1 MALLCVRTG
10 RVTARS
16 GGSRPGQ
23 TAASGRAAPR
33 TDAPMH
39 LPDAPEPAAAA
50 RRRLRAER
58 RRLQRRL
65 EGGEEGEEEDED
77 GAPGADEEG
86 DAECDDPTRRMRR
99 SIRAFEA
106 INNVTA
112 PPRLHACA
120 HTEPVR
126 LSS

>member
-1 MALLCVRTG
+1 
-10 RVTARS
+10 
-16 GGSRPGQ
+16 
-23 TAASGRAAPR
+23 
-33 TDAPMH
+33 MH

-65 EGGEEGEEEDED
+65 AGGEEGEGEEEEDED

-99 SIRAFEA
+99 SIRNFEA
-106 INNVTA
+106 ATGVRVRKA
-112 PPRLHACA
+112 SGWLSLVHPLS
-120 HTEPVR
+120 HTK
-126 LSS
+126 LDWH